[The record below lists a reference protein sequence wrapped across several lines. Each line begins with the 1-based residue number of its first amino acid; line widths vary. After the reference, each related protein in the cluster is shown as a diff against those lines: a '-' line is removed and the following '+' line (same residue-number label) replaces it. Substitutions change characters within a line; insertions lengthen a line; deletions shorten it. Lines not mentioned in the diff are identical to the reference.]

1 MMIPTDVLWVS
12 FERTPKDVCRK
23 ASKGDTDNDDNDGKT
38 KLTMKIGVGDKD
50 ENDEL
55 W

>member
-1 MMIPTDVLWVS
+1 MDTSLRRTLVLMSVPKVS
-12 FERTPKDVCRK
+12 VLERVDCN
-23 ASKGDTDNDDNDGKT
+23 DNDDNDGKT
-38 KLTMKIGVGDKD
+38 KPIMTIGVDDKD